1 MGIWGMQRHLG
12 AAEPVMCP
20 QKGQRD
26 SARSPRAVWK
36 MCCELLG
43 PRAGKAG
50 VVGLISK
57 ATGGLFATWYIFNG
71 RVS

>member
-1 MGIWGMQRHLG
+1 
-12 AAEPVMCP
+12 
-20 QKGQRD
+20 
-26 SARSPRAVWK
+26 

-50 VVGLISK
+50 AVGLISK

>member
-1 MGIWGMQRHLG
+1 MCGRVVEWDLG
-12 AAEPVMCP
+12 DAEPVICP

-26 SARSPRAVWK
+26 SDRSPKAAWK

-43 PRAGKAG
+43 PRAGKEEA
-50 VVGLISK
+50 VGLISK